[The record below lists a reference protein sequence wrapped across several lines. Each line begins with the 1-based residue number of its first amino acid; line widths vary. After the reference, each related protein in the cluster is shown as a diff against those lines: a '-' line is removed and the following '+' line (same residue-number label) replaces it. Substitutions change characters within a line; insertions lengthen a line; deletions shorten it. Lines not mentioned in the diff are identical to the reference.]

1 MEVLF
6 SAEVIGNIVGAILS
20 FLFGI
25 LVAYASQILGDR
37 RRRVQITYSRKIEIP
52 LTLAREEL
60 KNKLKIY
67 YENTEVD
74 TLYFFNLKI
83 ANTGKIIVK
92 NQIFRCVF
100 AEGTT
105 SIDPTFPKIS
115 TIPKHEVGPV
125 IPDQDVNRI
134 NEYRYTIETLG
145 VGQIVSIDFLTVGNK
160 TSDFE
165 VIFKPN
171 QEVNFLEKNV
181 ISESLTLENHLFNVI
196 TSLPLFYVVVQT
208 ASLIPFIGGGL
219 GAIAGLPIILNA
231 LRSLPSVISF
241 IVQSMQHPKSKY
253 NINIA
258 TGTDISIGDNY
269 QKQNT

>member
-25 LVAYASQILGDR
+25 LVAYVSQILGDR
-37 RRRVQITYSRKIEIP
+37 RRKVQITYSRTIEIP

-67 YENTEVD
+67 YEGIEIN

-83 ANTGKIIVK
+83 ANTGKTIIK
-92 NQIFRCVF
+92 NLIFRYVF
-100 AEGTT
+100 AEDTK

-115 TIPKHEVGPV
+115 TIPTHEVGPV
-125 IPDQDVNRI
+125 IPDQTVNKT

-145 VGQIVSIDFLTVGNK
+145 IGQIVNIDFLTVGNRA
-160 TSDFE
+160 SDFE
-165 VIFKPN
+165 IVFKPN
-171 QEVNFLEKNV
+171 QEVIFLEKDI
-181 ISESLTLENHLFNVI
+181 ISESPTLENHLFTVI
-196 TSLPLFYVVVQT
+196 TSLPLFYVIVQT
-208 ASLIPFIGGGL
+208 TSLIPFIGGGL
-219 GAIAGLPIILNA
+219 GAIAGLPIIFNA
-231 LRSLPSVISF
+231 LRSLPPVISF
-241 IVQSMQHPKSKY
+241 IVQSIQQPKSKY
-253 NINIA
+253 NINID

-269 QKQNT
+269 QK